1 MIFYKLYKERGN
13 LVKAYKMHKICKKI
27 IYFDLFDEQYY
38 LKHNPDVKNSRISP
52 IDHYL
57 YFGYK
62 EGRNP
67 GKLFNNNYYLKK
79 YPDVKKKGMNPL
91 VHYILHGKKEGRYK
105 NMNEE
110 DFNDKK
116 IKELNKKLKKTN
128 TKLINTIKRQ
138 DKVFDSYQSLFNV
151 LFVYTD
157 IETKGLL
164 RNIQLLINEILIFI
178 DNVCKK
184 HEIEY
189 WLAYGNLLGVIRHD
203 GKAIPWD
210 DDGDIGL
217 MRRDYEKF
225 FTIINQEIKDNG
237 LEDKLFVHRFFHSPT
252 IKYHI
257 SAFGKVAYRIYPDSD
272 KFYDFIADV
281 DLFPYEFIS
290 VEDGLKEEIA
300 EKYQI
305 KHDQYYIDITDGKID
320 KMEGITR
327 FREEMG
333 LTDSKAN
340 YVVPGV
346 DGDVL
351 RFYNTSDLFPLKKA
365 NYEGIDV
372 FIPNNPKGLL
382 KTRYGGNIM
391 KMPQVIGVHDK
402 LKEFS
407 KIDNINEIYEKAIDE
422 MREANK
428 NFKN

>member
-1 MIFYKLYKERGN
+1 MM
-13 LVKAYKMHKICKKI
+13 V
-27 IYFDLFDEQYY
+27 
-38 LKHNPDVKNSRISP
+38 
-52 IDHYL
+52 
-57 YFGYK
+57 
-62 EGRNP
+62 
-67 GKLFNNNYYLKK
+67 KLF
-79 YPDVKKKGMNPL
+79 L
-91 VHYILHGKKEGRYK
+91 V
-105 NMNEE
+105 E
-110 DFNDKK
+110 DEIVMRDG
-116 IKELNKKLKKTN
+116 
-128 TKLINTIKRQ
+128 IKRQ
-138 DKVFDSYQSLFNV
+138 INWEKEDIE
-151 LFVYTD
+151 FVGEASDGELAWPMILETKPDILLTD
-157 IETKGLL
+157 I
-164 RNIQLLINEILIFI
+164 
-178 DNVCKK
+178 
-184 HEIEY
+184 H
-189 WLAYGNLLGVIRHD
+189 
-203 GKAIPWD
+203 
-210 DDGDIGL
+210 
-217 MRRDYEKF
+217 
-225 FTIINQEIKDNG
+225 
-237 LEDKLFVHRFFHSPT
+237 
-252 IKYHI
+252 
-257 SAFGKVAYRIYPDSD
+257 PDSD